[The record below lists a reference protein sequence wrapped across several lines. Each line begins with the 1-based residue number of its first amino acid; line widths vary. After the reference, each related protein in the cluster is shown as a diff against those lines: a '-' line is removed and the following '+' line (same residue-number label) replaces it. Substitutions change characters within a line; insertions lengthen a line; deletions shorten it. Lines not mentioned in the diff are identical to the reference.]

1 MPAGYLL
8 VESITSCA
16 GPSVIIAHRPRQDSE
31 MGIILSWCLK
41 AVCSSGFGKVL
52 LLLTAGCPTGL
63 CFRKRNV
70 SRQRLHSFGS
80 VCYLR
85 LNGGWQVQDGRYTLL
100 SGETLSCHV
109 LCM

>member
-1 MPAGYLL
+1 MLAGYLL
-8 VESITSCA
+8 AESITSCA

-41 AVCSSGFGKVL
+41 AVPQALVRFYS
-52 LLLTAGCPTGL
+52 GL